1 MTPLL
6 NGQAVNVEFAST
18 SVTVMRGSMRL
29 MKRAQV
35 APAKPP
41 PMTTAR
47 LPAPCAMAG
56 SGSRAAVAPA
66 AAVLRN
72 SRRFFAVMIGL
83 PSSILL
89 RTVPGGDGFDL
100 VVGEP
105 LGEEMHH
112 GRRLLPRLER
122 LHGGD
127 DVRGVAA
134 DEPRH
139 RGLDRSRRG
148 MATGAGQRAGRGI
161 GRTRRQGVDGQGE
174 DEECGSHDACGI
186 HVRVSRML
194 PVPIVLFSYAL
205 RKSWFLSGRERIRLP
220 MAKKMALHKAGA
232 RGGTGVSPT
241 PPQKPPLVMMTVSTR
256 GMSASRSIG

>member
-47 LPAPCAMAG
+47 EPVPCAMAG

-89 RTVPGGDGFDL
+89 RAVPGGDGFDL
-100 VVGEP
+100 VVRET

-112 GRRLLPRLER
+112 GRRRLPRLER
-122 LHGGD
+122 LHGSD
-127 DVRGVAA
+127 DVRRVAA

-148 MATGAGQRAGRGI
+148 MAAGTRQRAGRGI
-161 GRTRRQGVDGQGE
+161 RRTRRQGGGRGE
-174 DEECGSHDACGI
+174 DEGCGNHDACGI
-186 HVRVSRML
+186 HVRGSRMC
-194 PVPIVLFSYAL
+194 PCRSCFSYAL

-220 MAKKMALHKAGA
+220 VAKKMALHRAGA

-241 PPQKPPLVMMTVSTR
+241 PPQKPPLVMMTV
-256 GMSASRSIG
+256 

>member
-18 SVTVMRGSMRL
+18 SVTVMRGLMRL

-47 LPAPCAMAG
+47 EPVPCATAG

-83 PSSILL
+83 PSSVLL
-89 RTVPGGDGFDL
+89 RAVPGRGGLDL
-100 VVGEP
+100 VVGET

-127 DVRGVAA
+127 DVGGVAA

-139 RGLDRSRRG
+139 RGLHRPPRG
-148 MATGAGQRAGRGI
+148 MAARARERAGRGI
-161 GRTRRQGVDGQGE
+161 GRTRRG
-174 DEECGSHDACGI
+174 
-186 HVRVSRML
+186 
-194 PVPIVLFSYAL
+194 
-205 RKSWFLSGRERIRLP
+205 GRGN
-220 MAKKMALHKAGA
+220 H
-232 RGGTGVSPT
+232 
-241 PPQKPPLVMMTVSTR
+241 
-256 GMSASRSIG
+256 

>member
-6 NGQAVNVEFAST
+6 NGQAMNVGFAST

-41 PMTTAR
+41 PMTAAR
-47 LPAPCAMAG
+47 EPVPGGIAG

-89 RTVPGGDGFDL
+89 RAVPGGDGFDL
-100 VVGEP
+100 VVRET

-112 GRRLLPRLER
+112 GRRRLPRLER

-127 DVRGVAA
+127 DVRRVAA

-148 MATGAGQRAGRGI
+148 MAAGTRQRAGRGI
-161 GRTRRQGVDGQGE
+161 GRTRRRGRGDCQQQSGNRDKGG
-174 DEECGSHDACGI
+174 AR
-186 HVRVSRML
+186 HVRNPPMNSPPDVSRSRL
-194 PVPIVLFSYAL
+194 RAGGPFVTKWHQAPRCSRRQQSAAPALSYGFL
-205 RKSWFLSGRERIRLP
+205 RSWLLSGSERTCLP
-220 MAKKMALHKAGA
+220 FAEKNALHNAGA
-232 RGGTGVSPT
+232 T
-241 PPQKPPLVMMTVSTR
+241 
-256 GMSASRSIG
+256 